1 MDYQRFI
8 QELPSLYEQWGTV
21 FVHPQSKRFQ
31 QVLNLAS
38 EQFPQNLLPL
48 LNCAVASLEPNEIY
62 CEIGTQQGL
71 TLIGA
76 LLNQPEAIAYAI
88 NDNPNCTPE
97 GEGLEQLFKNLHQF
111 NLEEQ
116 VYFYN
121 QDVEE
126 FLLELRQLETE
137 IKIGVYVVQGS
148 PDHRSTLL
156 ALLLAKPLLSDSAL
170 IIVDHGNISF
180 VQQAIWDFL
189 ASCPQVKL
197 FPELSVLVNS
207 HFTDKI
213 QFLSWNQKR
222 TFNYSVEMFQSQ
234 RQDSVIQGI
243 FELAQQK
250 PTDEQLQQIYQQAIT
265 THQNQQ
271 FDLAENHYKLL
282 LRWQEKNTEVW
293 VNLGILYYQKE
304 SYFQS
309 ILILSHVLNQDQN
322 NNLAY
327 YYLGMSYEKLN
338 QISQAIA
345 AYQKTIE
352 LKPDHIDAYNNLGNL
367 LTQQGQFIEAETV
380 YRQGININP
389 NHFGSY
395 LNLGNLFLLQNQIE
409 SALENYQI
417 ALQII
422 PNHPD
427 ILHNLELAKERQ
439 QNPAPYYSSF
449 GDRLYELG
457 NYQGAIAQYQKLLDL
472 QQGDVNI
479 YEKIHQCYWNLGEY
493 DIAINSLKTAIELYS
508 QFAPLHFT
516 LITNLLYQG
525 RTEEAA
531 TQAKI
536 ALECL
541 PKDYTFTLLKNLIV
555 PMFYHS
561 VEEIS
566 YYQERFNKGLKTL
579 IETTDFNDYETLEPA
594 FLGMGRFTN
603 FYLGYQARNII
614 EEQRIYGDFLHQM
627 MSAKYPQW
635 VQPLTLPTVENKIR
649 VGYVSNYLHC
659 YSGSLWLTGW
669 LRYANPEHFE
679 IYSYYTGNSP
689 DPVTEQFREYSYK
702 FYHIPNNLEAVAEQI
717 LKDKLHILV
726 YPEIGMN
733 PPTMELAALRL
744 APIQCTAWGH
754 PVTSGLPTID
764 YFLSSQLMEPENPQE
779 HYSETLIL
787 LPNIG
792 VAYPKPQDIPALIKT
807 RSDYDLPEDA
817 VIYLCCQAPFKYLP
831 QYDYILPEIAVK
843 VPNAKFLFFRG
854 TLLNDRLKQAFA
866 NYGLNYEDYCL
877 HRNVPKRFDYLM
889 LNLLSDVFLDTFT
902 WSGGNTSL
910 EAIACNLPI
919 VTCPGEF
926 MRGRH
931 ADSFL
936 KMIGLTETIAENE
949 AEYVKIAVKLGLDS
963 VWRKTIS
970 EQMSDRHYLIFDDQV
985 CVAGLEEFY
994 QTVVAASA
1002 LFYLSS
1008 NQ

>member
-1 MDYQRFI
+1 MRY
-8 QELPSLYEQWGTV
+8 
-21 FVHPQSKRFQ
+21 
-31 QVLNLAS
+31 LNFLEKLS
-38 EQFPQNLLPL
+38 PINQKKKLLEHG
-48 LNCAVASLEPNEIY
+48 SI
-62 CEIGTQQGL
+62 
-71 TLIGA
+71 
-76 LLNQPEAIAYAI
+76 
-88 NDNPNCTPE
+88 
-97 GEGLEQLFKNLHQF
+97 LFKNLQSFSEILENEELMIVSILLNWAVDDLEDQEIYCQLGVNSFSTLISALINHPDCMAYVVDSF
-111 NLEEQ
+111 YEKNNSSNYEDLVNNLDDLNLTEQ
-116 VYFYN
+116 VFLFD
-121 QDVEE
+121 QDPEE
-126 FLLELRQLETE
+126 FLLELKTVDFEN
-137 IKIGVYVVQGS
+137 KIGVFVY
-148 PDHRSTLL
+148 DWKKDYRSVFYS
-156 ALLLAKPLLSDSAL
+156 LLLIKSFLSDQSL
-170 IIVDHGNISF
+170 IIIEGFNHPS
-180 VQQAIWDFL
+180 VQQAIADFL
-189 ASCPQVKL
+189 TANPEFLIEKEFLSQSDQSITVGNVRVILSRDINRNISLESSVIFNYRQPQIIERISQIEQLEDLLESIYQEAVKL
-197 FPELSVLVNS
+197 HQEYKFNQSENKY
-207 HFTDKI
+207 KI
-213 QFLSWNQKR
+213 FLNWNKNHLESW
-222 TFNYSVEMFQSQ
+222 
-234 RQDSVIQGI
+234 I
-243 FELAQQK
+243 
-250 PTDEQLQQIYQQAIT
+250 
-265 THQNQQ
+265 
-271 FDLAENHYKLL
+271 
-282 LRWQEKNTEVW
+282 
-293 VNLGILYYQKE
+293 NLGQLYYQTE
-304 SYFQS
+304 NYQQSLQASFQVIEIDS
-309 ILILSHVLNQDQN
+309 ERFEGYY
-322 NNLAY
+322 NLGQC
-327 YYLGMSYEKLN
+327 LEKLN

-422 PNHPD
+422 PNNPD

-579 IETTDFNDYETLEPA
+579 IETTDFNDSETLEPA

-669 LRYANPEHFE
+669 LRYANSDKFE

-689 DPVTEQFREYSYK
+689 DPVTEQFRQYSYK
-702 FYHIPNNLEAVAEQI
+702 FYHIPDNLEAVAEQI

-779 HYSETLIL
+779 YYSETLIL

>member
-1 MDYQRFI
+1 MSHSTMGYQKFI
-8 QELPSLYEQWGTV
+8 QQLPQCYEQWGTV

-88 NDNPNCTPE
+88 NDNPDYTPDSE
-97 GEGLEQLFKNLHQF
+97 SLEQLFKNLHQF

-116 VYFYN
+116 VCFYN

-137 IKIGVYVVQGS
+137 IKIGVYVVQS
-148 PDHRSTLL
+148 STDYRSTLL
-156 ALLLAKPLLSDSAL
+156 ALLLAQPLLSDSAL

-189 ASCPQVKL
+189 ASYPQAEL
-197 FPELSVLVNS
+197 LLELSSLVNS
-207 HFTDKI
+207 HLPDKI
-213 QFLSWNQKR
+213 QVLSWNQNR
-222 TFNYSVEMFQSQ
+222 TFNYSVQIFQAQ
-234 RQDSVIQGI
+234 RQDSVIQEI
-243 FELAQQK
+243 LELAEQK
-250 PTDEQLQQIYQQAIT
+250 PTDEQLQQIYQQGIT
-265 THQNQQ
+265 AHQNQQ
-271 FDLAENHYKLL
+271 FDLAEKQYKLF
-282 LRWQEKNTEVW
+282 
-293 VNLGILYYQKE
+293 I
-304 SYFQS
+304 
-309 ILILSHVLNQDQN
+309 
-322 NNLAY
+322 
-327 YYLGMSYEKLN
+327 
-338 QISQAIA
+338 
-345 AYQKTIE
+345 
-352 LKPDHIDAYNNLGNL
+352 GNI
-367 LTQQGQFIEAETV
+367 LTQQGQFKQAKTIYCQA
-380 YRQGININP
+380 IKINP

-417 ALQII
+417 ALQIV
-422 PNHPD
+422 PDNPD

-479 YEKIHQCYWNLGEY
+479 YEKIHQCYWNSGEY

-531 TQAKI
+531 TQAEI
-536 ALECL
+536 ASECL

-579 IETTDFNDYETLEPA
+579 IETTDFNDPETLEQA

-635 VQPLTLPTVENKIR
+635 VQPLTLPTVEDKIR

-679 IYSYYTGNSP
+679 IYSYYTGNST

-717 LKDKLHILV
+717 FKDKLHILV

-854 TLLNDRLKQAFA
+854 TLLNDRLKKSFS
-866 NYGLNYEDYCL
+866 NYSLNYEDYCL

-949 AEYVKIAVKLGLDS
+949 AKYVKIAVKLGLDP

-970 EQMSDRHYLIFDDQV
+970 EQMSDRHHIIFDDQV

>member
-1 MDYQRFI
+1 MKYLKLFKKLSSINQN
-8 QELPSLYEQWGTV
+8 
-21 FVHPQSKRFQ
+21 K
-31 QVLNLAS
+31 
-38 EQFPQNLLPL
+38 NLLEQGSILFKDLHSFSEILENEELMIFCVL
-48 LNCAVASLEPNEIY
+48 LNWAVEDLEDQEIY
-62 CEIGTQQGL
+62 CQLGVNSFITL
-71 TLIGA
+71 TAALI
-76 LLNQPEAIAYAI
+76 NHPDCMAYAVDSFYEQ
-88 NDNPNCTPE
+88 NKSSNYEDLVDN
-97 GEGLEQLFKNLHQF
+97 LDDLNLT
-111 NLEEQ
+111 EQ
-116 VYFYN
+116 VFLFD
-121 QDVEE
+121 QDPEE
-126 FLLELRQLETE
+126 FLLELKTVDFEN
-137 IKIGVYVVQGS
+137 KIGVFVY
-148 PDHRSTLL
+148 DWKKDYRSVLYS
-156 ALLLAKPLLSDSAL
+156 LLLIKSFLSDQSL
-170 IIVDHGNISF
+170 IIIEGVKHPS
-180 VQQAIWDFL
+180 VQQAIADFL
-189 ASCPQVKL
+189 TANPEFLIEKEFLFQSNQSISVGNRRVILSRDINRNISLESSVVFNYRQPQIIERIAQIEQLEDLLKTIYQEAL
-197 FPELSVLVNS
+197 MLHQEHNFNQAETKYKTLLY
-207 HFTDKI
+207 
-213 QFLSWNQKR
+213 WNQ
-222 TFNYSVEMFQSQ
+222 
-234 RQDSVIQGI
+234 
-243 FELAQQK
+243 
-250 PTDEQLQQIYQQAIT
+250 
-265 THQNQQ
+265 
-271 FDLAENHYKLL
+271 NHIES
-282 LRWQEKNTEVW
+282 WM
-293 VNLGILYYQKE
+293 NLGKLYYQTENYQE
-304 SYFQS
+304 SLQAIFQA
-309 ILILSHVLNQDQN
+309 IEIDPQRFEGYY
-322 NNLAY
+322 NLGQC
-327 YYLGMSYEKLN
+327 LEKLN
-338 QISQAIA
+338 QIPQAIA

-367 LTQQGQFIEAETV
+367 LTQQGQFIEAETL

-417 ALQII
+417 ALEIV

-439 QNPAPYYSSF
+439 KNPTFYYSSF
-449 GDRLYELG
+449 GDHLYELG
-457 NYQGAIAQYQKLLDL
+457 NYQGAIAQYQKLLNL

-493 DIAINSLKTAIELYS
+493 DSAINILKTALELYS

-525 RTEEAA
+525 RTEEAT

-536 ALECL
+536 ASECL

-579 IETTDFNDYETLEPA
+579 IETTDFNDPETLEQA

-689 DPVTEQFREYSYK
+689 DPVTEQFRQYSDQ

-854 TLLNDRLKQAFA
+854 TLLNDRLKKSFS
-866 NYGLNYEDYCL
+866 NYSLNYEDYCL

-949 AEYVKIAVKLGLDS
+949 AKYVKIAVKLGLDS

>member
-1 MDYQRFI
+1 MGYQKFI
-8 QELPSLYEQWGTV
+8 QQLPQCYEQWGTV

-88 NDNPNCTPE
+88 NDNPDYTPDSE
-97 GEGLEQLFKNLHQF
+97 SLEQLFKNLHQF

-116 VYFYN
+116 VCFYN

-137 IKIGVYVVQGS
+137 IKIGVYVVQS
-148 PDHRSTLL
+148 STDYRSTLL
-156 ALLLAKPLLSDSAL
+156 ALLLAQPLLSDSAL

-189 ASCPQVKL
+189 ASYPQAEL
-197 FPELSVLVNS
+197 LLELSSLVNS
-207 HFTDKI
+207 HLPDKI
-213 QFLSWNQKR
+213 QVLSWNQNR
-222 TFNYSVEMFQSQ
+222 TFNYSVQIFQAQ
-234 RQDSVIQGI
+234 RQDSVIQEI
-243 FELAQQK
+243 LELAEQK
-250 PTDEQLQQIYQQAIT
+250 PTDEQLQQIYQQGIT
-265 THQNQQ
+265 AHQNQQ
-271 FDLAENHYKLL
+271 FDLAEKQYKLF
-282 LRWQEKNTEVW
+282 
-293 VNLGILYYQKE
+293 I
-304 SYFQS
+304 
-309 ILILSHVLNQDQN
+309 
-322 NNLAY
+322 
-327 YYLGMSYEKLN
+327 
-338 QISQAIA
+338 
-345 AYQKTIE
+345 
-352 LKPDHIDAYNNLGNL
+352 GNI
-367 LTQQGQFIEAETV
+367 LTQQGQFKQAKTIYCQA
-380 YRQGININP
+380 IKINP

-417 ALQII
+417 ALQIV
-422 PNHPD
+422 PDNPD

-479 YEKIHQCYWNLGEY
+479 YEKIHQCYWNSGEY

-531 TQAKI
+531 TQAEI
-536 ALECL
+536 ASECL

-579 IETTDFNDYETLEPA
+579 IETTDFNDPETLEQA

-635 VQPLTLPTVENKIR
+635 VQPLTLPTVEDKIR

-679 IYSYYTGNSP
+679 IYSYYTGNST

-717 LKDKLHILV
+717 FKDKLHILV

-854 TLLNDRLKQAFA
+854 TLLNDRLKKSFS
-866 NYGLNYEDYCL
+866 NYSLNYEDYCL

-949 AEYVKIAVKLGLDS
+949 AKYVKIAVKLGLDP

-970 EQMSDRHYLIFDDQV
+970 EQMSDRHHIIFDDQV

>member
-1 MDYQRFI
+1 MKY
-8 QELPSLYEQWGTV
+8 
-21 FVHPQSKRFQ
+21 
-31 QVLNLAS
+31 LNLFKKLS
-38 EQFPQNLLPL
+38 PINQNQNLLEHGSILFKDLQPFSAILENEELIIFCVL
-48 LNCAVASLEPNEIY
+48 LNWAVDDLEDEEIY
-62 CEIGTQQGL
+62 CQLGVNSFS
-71 TLIGA
+71 TLIAA
-76 LLNQPEAIAYAI
+76 LVNHPDCMAYAVDSFYQQNNSSNYENI
-88 NDNPNCTPE
+88 VDN
-97 GEGLEQLFKNLHQF
+97 LDNL
-111 NLEEQ
+111 NLTEQ
-116 VYFYN
+116 VFLFD
-121 QDVEE
+121 QDPEE
-126 FLLELRQLETE
+126 FLLELKTVDCEN
-137 IKIGVYVVQGS
+137 KIGLFVY
-148 PDHRSTLL
+148 DWKKDYRSVLYS
-156 ALLLAKPLLSDSAL
+156 LLLIKSFLSDQSL
-170 IIVDHGNISF
+170 IIIEGVNHPS
-180 VQQAIWDFL
+180 VQQAIADFL
-189 ASCPQVKL
+189 SVNPEFIIEEEFLSQSYQSIFVGNGRVVLSRDINRNISLESSVVFNYRQPQIIERISQIEQLENLLETIYQEAVKL
-197 FPELSVLVNS
+197 HHEYK
-207 HFTDKI
+207 FT
-213 QFLSWNQKR
+213 Q
-222 TFNYSVEMFQSQ
+222 
-234 RQDSVIQGI
+234 
-243 FELAQQK
+243 
-250 PTDEQLQQIYQQAIT
+250 
-265 THQNQQ
+265 
-271 FDLAENHYKLL
+271 AENKYKIVLN
-282 LRWQEKNTEVW
+282 WNKNHMESW
-293 VNLGILYYQKE
+293 INLSQLYYQSE
-304 SYFQS
+304 DYQQSLQASFQVIKVDS
-309 ILILSHVLNQDQN
+309 ERFEGYY
-322 NNLAY
+322 NLGQC
-327 YYLGMSYEKLN
+327 LEKLN
-338 QISQAIA
+338 QIAQAIA
-345 AYQKTIE
+345 AYQKTIV

-367 LTQQGQFIEAETV
+367 LTQQGQFIEAETL
-380 YRQGININP
+380 YRQGINVNP

-417 ALQII
+417 ALEIV
-422 PNHPD
+422 PNNPD
-427 ILHNLELAKERQ
+427 ILYNLELAKEQ
-439 QNPAPYYSSF
+439 QKNPASYCSSF

-457 NYQGAIAQYQKLLDL
+457 NYQGAIAQYQKILNL
-472 QQGDVNI
+472 QQQEVNT

-493 DIAINSLKTAIELYS
+493 DSAINILKTALELYS

-516 LITNLLYQG
+516 LITNLLYEG
-525 RTEEAA
+525 RTEEAT

-536 ALECL
+536 ASECL

-566 YYQERFNKGLKTL
+566 YYQEQFRKGLKTL
-579 IETTDFNDYETLEPA
+579 IETTNFNDPETLEQA

-614 EEQRIYGDFLHQM
+614 KEQQIYGNFLHQM

-635 VQPLTLPTVENKIR
+635 VQALTLPTVEDKIR

-669 LRYANPEHFE
+669 LRYANHNQFE

-689 DPVTEQFREYSYK
+689 DPVTEQFRQYSYK
-702 FYHIPNNLEAVAEQI
+702 FYHIPDNLEAVAEQI
-717 LKDKLHILV
+717 FKDKLHILV

-744 APIQCTAWGH
+744 VPIQCTAWGH

-764 YFLSSQLMEPENPQE
+764 YFLSSQLMEPENSQE

-792 VAYPKPQDIPALIKT
+792 VAYPKPQDIPALVKT

-843 VPNAKFLFFRG
+843 VPNARFLFFRG
-854 TLLNDRLKQAFA
+854 TLLNARLKQAFA
-866 NYGLNYEDYCL
+866 HYGLNDQDYCL
-877 HRNVPKRFDYLM
+877 HRNVPERFDYLM

-949 AEYVKIAVKLGLDS
+949 AEYIKIAVKLGLDP
-963 VWRKTIS
+963 VGRKTLS
-970 EQMSDRHYLIFDDQV
+970 EQMSDRHHLIFDDQV
-985 CVAGLEEFY
+985 CVTGLEEFY
-994 QTVVAASA
+994 QTVIG
-1002 LFYLSS
+1002 L
-1008 NQ
+1008 